1 MSVRKLGPART
12 MDLPDAQKKAQN
24 VGQQFVDLVER
35 APGACSTK
43 QLGKHFKLKKFL
55 SSSVISNSAL

>member
-24 VGQQFVDLVER
+24 VGLQFVDLVER
-35 APGACSTK
+35 APGARSTK
-43 QLGKHFKLKKFL
+43 KLGKF
-55 SSSVISNSAL
+55 